1 MPDATIP
8 TVPFPSRTRR
18 HTQQAQPVA
27 TPEWAQTARSPLHAT
42 LDDSGHALS
51 GPATVVWP
59 ATQHTDSAQR
69 AGRYHPHTPGHPA
82 RLRPAI
88 AARLI
93 QQYSQPGQTVLDL
106 FCGAGTAAV
115 EAIHAGRHTIAID
128 NDPHWLEAT
137 GHHLAYATAHGATG
151 HATVLH
157 ADTRTLPAPRRW
169 RGTVELVIATPPIR
183 LTPSLP
189 RQDRGNATLIYQLTV
204 DLDAT
209 LQRCLPLLHPG
220 GTIAIITRLAR
231 RHGQLL
237 DPAWPTQHAA
247 QRHGLD
253 LIERAAALR
262 VPLRDGHP
270 WPPRAQ
276 VGRQQRRTAP
286 PVVHDDVL
294 TYQVPRKWPRWLRP

>member
-88 AARLI
+88 AAHLI
-93 QQYSQPGQTVLDL
+93 HQYSQPEQTVLDL

-183 LTPSLP
+183 LTPSLR
-189 RQDRGNATLIYQLTV
+189 RQDRGNATLTTNSRSTWTPPCS
-204 DLDAT
+204 AAC
-209 LQRCLPLLHPG
+209 RCYIP
-220 GTIAIITRLAR
+220 AAR
-231 RHGQLL
+231 SPSS
-237 DPAWPTQHAA
+237 PAWPAATANSSTQPGPPNTPHNDTASTSSNA
-247 QRHGLD
+247 PPPCAYHYATATR
-253 LIERAAALR
+253 
-262 VPLRDGHP
+262 GHP
-270 WPPRAQ
+270 APR
-276 VGRQQRRTAP
+276 
-286 PVVHDDVL
+286 
-294 TYQVPRKWPRWLRP
+294 